1 MRQNPIEFVDIRDDG
16 NIKRFIE
23 DWEEILSEYKSKGR
37 METEQCHKF
46 WIKLDELFTGE
57 FDPKRDLDFEKLTAI
72 AGTAP
77 SKGEADVYSPRYHFL
92 AEQKSNGIDL
102 DKLEKRQ
109 GKAVTPFQQ
118 AIGYLERFSY
128 AEQASV
134 RTLVTSNFREFRFY
148 PLGENGRFSENDYIS
163 CTLEEM
169 PEKADLFRKLFS
181 GEEVRKQFSIL
192 APEYTEQ
199 AANEVSSLYAL
210 LTESVES
217 DSELSQEEK
226 EKYEEKIPL
235 IVMRIVFLLFAD
247 NTSGDLGKLFTGHQF
262 RIFLEKT
269 T

>member
-192 APEYTEQ
+192 
-199 AANEVSSLYAL
+199 
-210 LTESVES
+210 
-217 DSELSQEEK
+217 ELSQEEK

-269 T
+269 TDDKHLKQDLLELSNA